1 MKEKVKG
8 SNCPKCNKFL
18 DAVTA
23 EDGVKSPIPGD
34 LSICFYCGELLI
46 FNNNIELEKIPQD
59 LFDSFDDELKEE
71 LLFTQKQLR
80 KISK

>member
-34 LSICFYCGELLI
+34 LSICFYCGEILV
-46 FNNNIELEKIPQD
+46 FNDNMELEKVSQE

-71 LLFTQKQLR
+71 LLFAQEQLR
-80 KISK
+80 KLSK